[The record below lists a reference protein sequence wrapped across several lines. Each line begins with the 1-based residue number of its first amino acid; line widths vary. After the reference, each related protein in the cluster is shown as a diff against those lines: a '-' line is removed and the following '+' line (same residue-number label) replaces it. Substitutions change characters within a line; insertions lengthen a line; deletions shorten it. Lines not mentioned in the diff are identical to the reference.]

1 MKYRKRRLREEE
13 TGIEI
18 SPKKNGDGLEVKAV
32 RSKGYSQATTKGKG
46 ADYTDQK
53 MLITEPTKTQKD
65 LAKATY
71 KALKAKGKEK
81 DISKKFNIE
90 PRPDIKILSDGDV
103 KITPDNGKDSYIV
116 PEREIEKY
124 TESRIIRRGSSNEK
138 FDDCSI
144 SKLSEIVDRLL
155 TDEFSATIEKYTDG
169 PCIHV
174 KTTLDPKVTID
185 VYPLRFGYE
194 IERFSAP
201 SYDTTDLWRG
211 YNLQEFTQDFGECVQ
226 EVINSDVSDNFLKE
240 DIRGDVEV
248 YRGPIRKY
256 LRETSVVASDEF
268 CIQVRR
274 PGKQNWTTVNSN
286 GTPGGGSPKT
296 FDSKKKAKASD
307 LYKKFDNNP
316 DWEVRITNNTDE

>member
-1 MKYRKRRLREEE
+1 MKYRRFRKLRESE

-124 TESRIIRRGSSNEK
+124 TEGRIIQRGQSSEK
-138 FDDCSI
+138 FDECSI
-144 SKLSEIVDRLL
+144 AKLSEIVDRLI
-155 TDEFSATIEKYTDG
+155 TDEFSTTIEKYTDG

-194 IERFSAP
+194 IERFYAP

-211 YNLQEFTQDFGECVQ
+211 YNLQEFTQDFGTCVQ
-226 EVINSDVSDNFLKE
+226 EVIDSDVKSDFL
-240 DIRGDVEV
+240 V
-248 YRGPIRKY
+248 
-256 LRETSVVASDEF
+256 
-268 CIQVRR
+268 
-274 PGKQNWTTVNSN
+274 
-286 GTPGGGSPKT
+286 
-296 FDSKKKAKASD
+296 
-307 LYKKFDNNP
+307 
-316 DWEVRITNNTDE
+316 